1 MQFYYKAKDLVKLEH
16 ILNFFKNLS
25 LYKDSSIHIIRITG
39 MIPLL
44 LDISTIKKKSIQY
57 KSLITLCN
65 LSNYKENK
73 AFFLANESY
82 IKSLLPIIKSK
93 NLQNIYIVTLLFW
106 IIIYDNQKAHAFFK
120 RAKIS
125 DKIQDLY
132 SSLCFGN

>member
-1 MQFYYKAKDLVKLEH
+1 MQSYFKLKDLVKLEN

-25 LYKDSSIHIIRITG
+25 LYKDSALHIIRITG
-39 MIPLL
+39 MIHLL

-57 KSLITLCN
+57 KSLMTLCN

-82 IKSLLPIIKSK
+82 IKDLLPVLKSK
-93 NLQNIYIVTLLFW
+93 NLQNIYVVTLLFW
-106 IIIYDNQKAHAFFK
+106 IILYNNQKAHAFFK

-132 SSLCFGN
+132 SSLCL